1 MYCMS
6 NNTSPS
12 IGTYYDKRTYT
23 YSNVKEYTYM
33 KVKETVINM
42 LERDE
47 ACVINVSHEFSYN
60 GMGQTTITIIVPT
73 HTFETAE
80 KAIDLSDIT
89 I

>member
-1 MYCMS
+1 
-6 NNTSPS
+6 
-12 IGTYYDKRTYT
+12 
-23 YSNVKEYTYM
+23 M
-33 KVKETVINM
+33 KVKEIVINM

-73 HTFETAE
+73 DTFAAAE
-80 KAIDLSDIT
+80 RTIDLSDIS